1 MNLDR
6 ERTTGARTRSS
17 SGRRGTDDPSRGK
30 AKRPRK
36 HSGGRAKAAAT
47 DPSRPRLR
55 IRVYPTARSTD
66 ARNNCFFEA
75 VMRSI
80 YYQVG
85 PHHRYARRN
94 PTPEDQAMLRNELA
108 DFVEAS
114 PGLLEL
120 WRIVDAGHA
129 DAEAAL
135 ADRLRNLREEGNQVG
150 EETLLAMA
158 LYTNLRFLVLQ
169 DTTGGA
175 GRAYTTEHGWLR
187 RYGDPD
193 RVIEGFQSQLE
204 RLDLMVPVYL
214 HHHYGAD
221 GGGGGGGEGST
232 GALPAG
238 GGPGRPRATGRGAD
252 LRGLR
257 PDAPGSGDTGGH
269 CRRGGGGSLR

>member
-169 DTTGGA
+169 DTTGGRDERTPPNTA
-175 GRAYTTEHGWLR
+175 GCVATGTPIASSRGSRANWNGSISWYRSTCTTTTGRTEAVEGEGGIDRGTSSRWRSRTTE
-187 RYGDPD
+187 GD
-193 RVIEGFQSQLE
+193 R
-204 RLDLMVPVYL
+204 
-214 HHHYGAD
+214 
-221 GGGGGGGEGST
+221 T
-232 GALPAG
+232 
-238 GGPGRPRATGRGAD
+238 
-252 LRGLR
+252 
-257 PDAPGSGDTGGH
+257 GSG
-269 CRRGGGGSLR
+269 SPWPSP